1 MFWRVERLFSQLHSR
16 QCFSTQYIWLWCL
29 ALGFLVDGFKV
40 TENGSIK
47 TWINIK
53 VIESQRNSSALD
65 ICLQRSYVF
74 SAFCLFVL
82 FCQWDYTKSTKLT
95 LMKLS
100 EEVRNDQR
108 KNVFNPDELI
118 ENAHVKKD
126 FNEKLSILQKNKCQP
141 ENQIS
146 KIYYEMWMICR

>member
-1 MFWRVERLFSQLHSR
+1 M
-16 QCFSTQYIWLWCL
+16 
-29 ALGFLVDGFKV
+29 
-40 TENGSIK
+40 
-47 TWINIK
+47 
-53 VIESQRNSSALD
+53 
-65 ICLQRSYVF
+65 SYVF

-82 FCQWDYTKSTKLT
+82 FCQRDYTKSTKLT
-95 LMKLS
+95 LMKLG

-108 KNVFNPDELI
+108 KNVFNPDEDPDRFFRKLENWALALI

-146 KIYYEMWMICR
+146 KIYHEM

>member
-1 MFWRVERLFSQLHSR
+1 
-16 QCFSTQYIWLWCL
+16 
-29 ALGFLVDGFKV
+29 
-40 TENGSIK
+40 
-47 TWINIK
+47 
-53 VIESQRNSSALD
+53 
-65 ICLQRSYVF
+65 
-74 SAFCLFVL
+74 
-82 FCQWDYTKSTKLT
+82 
-95 LMKLS
+95 MKLS

>member
-1 MFWRVERLFSQLHSR
+1 M
-16 QCFSTQYIWLWCL
+16 
-29 ALGFLVDGFKV
+29 

-65 ICLQRSYVF
+65 ICLQQSYVF

-82 FCQWDYTKSTKLT
+82 FCQRDYTKSTKLT

-126 FNEKLSILQKNKCQP
+126 FNEKLSILQKNKCQGL
-141 ENQIS
+141 
-146 KIYYEMWMICR
+146 YLM